1 MKQQNSVQHDNKQFI
16 DAKDLIRKCISDV
29 TQELKGILPYKN
41 GIEWK
46 ICKATSYYGKYSHGR
61 NAISITQYLT
71 DEQDIRN
78 TVAHE
83 LIHACGICGHKEQ
96 FKQYAEKLKRY
107 GFDVLADLN
116 DGTLMDKVVNTR
128 NYTIKCTHCEF
139 ETTRK
144 NKMKI
149 ENYRCPRCKSKL
161 TMERI

>member
-1 MKQQNSVQHDNKQFI
+1 M
-16 DAKDLIRKCISDV
+16 DLIWKCIFDV

-46 ICKATSYYGKYSHGR
+46 ICKATSYYGRYSHRR
-61 NAISITQYLT
+61 NSISITQYLT

-83 LIHACGICGHKEQ
+83 LIHACGIYDHKEQ

-116 DGTLMDKVVNTR
+116 DGTLMDKGIILLNVLIVNLKPQEKT
-128 NYTIKCTHCEF
+128 K
-139 ETTRK
+139 
-144 NKMKI
+144 
-149 ENYRCPRCKSKL
+149 
-161 TMERI
+161 

>member
-1 MKQQNSVQHDNKQFI
+1 M
-16 DAKDLIRKCISDV
+16 DLIWKCIFDV

-46 ICKATSYYGKYSHGR
+46 ICKATSYYGRYSHRR
-61 NAISITQYLT
+61 NSISITQYLT

-83 LIHACGICGHKEQ
+83 LIHACGIYDHKEQ
-96 FKQYAEKLKRY
+96 FKHYAEKLKRY

-128 NYTIKCTHCEF
+128 NYTIK
-139 ETTRK
+139 
-144 NKMKI
+144 
-149 ENYRCPRCKSKL
+149 
-161 TMERI
+161 